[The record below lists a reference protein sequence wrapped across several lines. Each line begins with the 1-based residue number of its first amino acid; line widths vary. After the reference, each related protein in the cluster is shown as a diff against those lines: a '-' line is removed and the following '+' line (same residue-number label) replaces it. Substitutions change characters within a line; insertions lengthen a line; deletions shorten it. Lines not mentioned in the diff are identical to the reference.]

1 MRLKIQDIA
10 MISLFVALT
19 SVGSKIQI
27 PGPIVPFTAQF
38 FFVTMGGVLM
48 GAKRGMIAQLVYILL
63 GLAGVP
69 VFAAGAGISYIFK
82 PTFGYLIGFTVS
94 AFLAGFFCDRLM
106 KKQGKIKF
114 WQLLLVSFLC
124 LLIVY
129 ICGVLYYLAM
139 KGLYLNEAVQIET
152 VLINFVA
159 LFLLTDTMWCLLIA
173 FIGPRI
179 RKAVQNYVL

>member
-1 MRLKIQDIA
+1 MKLKIQDIA

-38 FFVTMGGVLM
+38 FFATMGGVLM
-48 GAKRGMIAQLVYILL
+48 GAKRGTIAQLVYIFL

-69 VFAAGAGISYIFK
+69 VFAAGAGISYVFK
-82 PTFGYLIGFTVS
+82 PTFGYLIGFTFS
-94 AFLAGFFCDRLM
+94 ALVAGLFSDWLM
-106 KKQGKIKF
+106 KKKNKIKF
-114 WQLLLVSFLC
+114 RQLLSVSFLC
-124 LLIVY
+124 LVIVY
-129 ICGVLYYLAM
+129 ICGVLYYLAV

-179 RKAVQNYVL
+179 RKAVQRYIK